1 MTPEDWDR
9 FVARNPVATYLQL
22 TACARVKAPN
32 GWSSAIISDET
43 GNAPGPV
50 GAQIL
55 FRRPRQMPW
64 TFAYAPRGPIASD
77 WSPQALESWTHRASS
92 ALSAAPGRVSHLRI
106 DPEVEP
112 DGALDVDG
120 ATRRTLGRLGWRR
133 APAVQPTRTRVIDLG
148 APEDAL
154 WSDLRKKWRQY
165 VNKARAQGV
174 TVQDVEG
181 DRLEDF
187 HRIMVETASRT
198 GTHIR
203 ALSAY
208 RDVWE
213 SYRPIGMARL
223 LFACDKS
230 GVPQAALF
238 LLRCGNR
245 VVEPYG
251 GMTAAGAESRANYLV
266 KWEAIRTSRE
276 QGATSYDMWGLVN
289 PGIAQFKAGFG
300 GREVRTIGAWDLDL
314 GPVGGRAYRLAERLA
329 AGQRRRQRASTGE
342 APGETGPLGEGGA
355 E

>member
-1 MTPEDWDR
+1 VTPEDWDR
-9 FVARNPVATYLQL
+9 FVASNPVATYLQL
-22 TACARVKAPN
+22 TAWARVKAAN
-32 GWSSAIISDET
+32 GWSSTIISDET

-64 TFAYAPRGPIASD
+64 TFAYAPRGPIATD
-77 WSPQALESWTHRASS
+77 WSPSALESWTHRASS

-120 ATRRTLGRLGWRR
+120 ATRRTLSRLGWRR
-133 APAVQPTRTRVIDLG
+133 APAVQPTRTRVIDLS

-187 HRIMVETASRT
+187 HRIMIETASRT

-223 LFACDKS
+223 LFACDRS

-238 LLRCGNR
+238 LLRCGTR

-251 GMTAAGAESRANYLV
+251 GMTGAGAESRANYLV

-276 QGATSYDMWGLVN
+276 QGATSYDMWGLIGS
-289 PGIAQFKAGFG
+289 GIDFFKAGFG
-300 GREVRTIGAWDLDL
+300 GREVTYIGAWDLPL
-314 GPVGGRAYRLAERLA
+314 SGPGAAAFRIAERARQLYR
-329 AGQRRRQRASTGE
+329 AGRRRLRGE
-342 APGETGPLGEGGA
+342 HLTLPAGPA
-355 E
+355 TDA

>member
-1 MTPEDWDR
+1 MTPDDWDR
-9 FVARNPVATYLQL
+9 FVASNSLATYLQL
-22 TACARVKAPN
+22 SAWARVKAPN
-32 GWSSAIISDET
+32 GWSSAIVSDET
-43 GNAPGPV
+43 GSAPGPM

-55 FRRPRQMPW
+55 FRRPRQVPW
-64 TFAYAPRGPIASD
+64 TFAYAPRGPIATD
-77 WSPQALESWTHRASS
+77 WSPSALESWTHRASS
-92 ALSAAPGRVSHLRI
+92 ALSSAPGRVSHLRI
-106 DPEVEP
+106 DPEIEP
-112 DGALDVDG
+112 DGALDAD
-120 ATRRTLGRLGWRR
+120 RTTQRALSRLGWRR
-133 APAVQPTRTRVIDLG
+133 APAVQPTRTRVIDLS

-154 WSDLRKKWRQY
+154 WADLRKKWRQY
-165 VNKARAQGV
+165 VNRARAQGV

-213 SYRPIGMARL
+213 AYRPIGMARL
-223 LFACDKS
+223 LFACDKA
-230 GVPQAALF
+230 GAPQAALF
-238 LLRCGNR
+238 LLRCGTR
-245 VVEPYG
+245 MVEPYG
-251 GMTAAGAESRANYLV
+251 GMTGAGAESRANYLV

-289 PGIAQFKAGFG
+289 PGIAHFKAGFG

-314 GPVGGRAYRLAERLA
+314 GPVGGRAYRLAERFA